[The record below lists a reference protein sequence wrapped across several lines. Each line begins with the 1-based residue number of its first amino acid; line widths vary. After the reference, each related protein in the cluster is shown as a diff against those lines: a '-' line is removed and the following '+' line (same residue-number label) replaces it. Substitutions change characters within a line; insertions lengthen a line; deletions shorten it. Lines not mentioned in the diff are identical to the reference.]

1 MEGALLAVLLATTL
15 HLRAP
20 TLHPATMEGPMLAQA
35 ATTLLVL
42 TLLERMPLLSLRLRD
57 TTTTHSLNSLNKRCM
72 VMVSSR
78 GEQHISHDLLVLTP
92 PSCSYSGRSQ
102 EQQGYNNGFPS
113 RQ

>member
-1 MEGALLAVLLATTL
+1 MEGALLAVLATTL

-57 TTTTHSLNSLNKRCM
+57 TTTHSLNSLNKRCM

-78 GEQHISHDLLVLTP
+78 GEQHTSHDLLVLTP
-92 PSCSYSGRSQ
+92 PPCSYSGRSQ